1 MDQIRSGRL
10 IAEERKKKGYTQ
22 RQLAE
27 KLNISDKTISKWEC
41 GNGFPEVSLLLPLCD
56 ELGITVNDLLSGEIV
71 PWEDYQKKAE
81 NNMVE
86 MIREREANK
95 KQFTLTLL
103 LGGVSLAAFLTLL
116 IVVCVYTDVIPLT
129 VKLILLAIACVIF
142 TVGVT
147 AVMEGQRKIGYY
159 QCEKVRRNLCTGFQD
174 ASARVQYGYIQKVH
188 EVSVLPKS
196 LVQKSDGESS
206 EMNRRS
212 GRNDRFHSCFF
223 LPVSLESATN
233 REFDA
238 FYLSEKERNMQER
251 MKKAVSVILVILML
265 GPAYGAMASG
275 EPLFHTIREALDTS
289 EGLAQISE
297 TDDFVTLILEWNGKY
312 YRAVTM
318 MDATAKELYQAAMA
332 AGTTAVFELFDEY
345 TWRLPI
351 SKTEEITAA
360 AKEQTELDELAGA
373 KVREIMDAWGC
384 SDFIYSQE
392 TDDEP
397 IIITLENGLFTYAFE
412 TERTGY
418 DDMENLRVTSGKFYG
433 FSRAAFDLTC
443 HADGCF

>member
-1 MDQIRSGRL
+1 M
-10 IAEERKKKGYTQ
+10 
-22 RQLAE
+22 
-27 KLNISDKTISKWEC
+27 
-41 GNGFPEVSLLLPLCD
+41 
-56 ELGITVNDLLSGEIV
+56 
-71 PWEDYQKKAE
+71 
-81 NNMVE
+81 
-86 MIREREANK
+86 
-95 KQFTLTLL
+95 
-103 LGGVSLAAFLTLL
+103 
-116 IVVCVYTDVIPLT
+116 TDFIP
-129 VKLILLAIACVIF
+129 A
-142 TVGVT
+142 
-147 AVMEGQRKIGYY
+147 
-159 QCEKVRRNLCTGFQD
+159 
-174 ASARVQYGYIQKVH
+174 
-188 EVSVLPKS
+188 
-196 LVQKSDGESS
+196 
-206 EMNRRS
+206 
-212 GRNDRFHSCFF
+212 FF
-223 LPVSLESATN
+223 LPVSRESATN
-233 REFDA
+233 REFDT

-297 TDDFVTLILEWNGKY
+297 TADFVTLILEWNGKY
-312 YRAVTM
+312 YRTVTM

-332 AGTTAVFELFDEY
+332 AGTTAAFELFDEY
-345 TWRLPI
+345 TWRLPV

-384 SDFIYSQE
+384 RDFIYSQE

-418 DDMENLRVTSGKFYG
+418 DDMENLRVTSGKFYS